1 MIPYHTLNRA
11 LIAVAIWA
19 HAGAA
24 PAQQLSGIM
33 PAGAALDGLVHL
45 SSSHG
50 SGTRSI
56 DSTALTSDGSFVFQR
71 RQFPLGF
78 YHISINDTD
87 RVDIILGQ
95 EEKEVELLFD
105 GTPLQRHITVRR
117 SDENKRLWEYK
128 LVSKE
133 SQAILAAVA
142 AEKQGLR
149 ANDTRRLLVLD
160 SVAARATSLREA
172 HLLGII
178 SGYPHSYFAKVVK
191 ADRGIDDAQEQS
203 PQAVL
208 KAFDFGDASLMRSA
222 VYDQAVMTYLRNIR
236 ASDEVQFVSASDS
249 LLAYAGRDQECR
261 AYMLDH
267 LIELFS
273 TYGPEAPLQHLID
286 RYVVSEEGMAAL
298 DPSLHT
304 KVAEILRVGVG
315 ATAPE
320 VDLPSADGPLA
331 LRDIVAKNRYTVLF
345 FYSSTCDHC
354 HAEMPT
360 LKEVYSAFHPMGIDV
375 VGIALDPDSTEFQR
389 TIDQMGLPWNSY
401 SEFIGWGSKAAKAF
415 RVKATPWFYVLDPGM
430 RIAAK
435 PVDAVALGVWLQ
447 GQVK

>member
-1 MIPYHTLNRA
+1 
-11 LIAVAIWA
+11 
-19 HAGAA
+19 
-24 PAQQLSGIM
+24 M
-33 PAGAALDGLVHL
+33 PAGAALDGLVLL
-45 SSSHG
+45 SASHG

-56 DSTALTSDGSFVFQR
+56 DSAALNSDGSFVFQR
-71 RQFPLGF
+71 RAFPPGF
-78 YHISINDTD
+78 YHLAINDSD

-95 EEKEVELLFD
+95 DEKEVELLFD

-133 SQAILAAVA
+133 AQAIQAAVA

-149 ANDTRRLLVLD
+149 VNDTRRLRELD
-160 SVAARATSLREA
+160 SIAARATSLREA

-178 SGYPHSYFAKVVK
+178 AGYPHSYFAKVVK
-191 ADRGIDDAQEQS
+191 ADRDVDEAQEKS
-203 PQAVL
+203 PEVL
-208 KAFDFGDASLMRSA
+208 LKVFDFSDASLMRSA
-222 VYDQAVMTYLRNIR
+222 VYDKAVMTYLRNIR
-236 ASDEVQFVSASDS
+236 ASNEVQFVSASDS
-249 LLAYAGRDQECR
+249 LLALAGRDPECR
-261 AYMLDH
+261 TYMLDH
-267 LIELFS
+267 LIDLFS

-298 DPSLHT
+298 DPTLHT
-304 KVAEILRVGVG
+304 KVADILRVGIG

-320 VDLPSADGPLA
+320 VDLPSTEGSLA

-360 LKEVYSAFHPMGIDV
+360 LKEVYTAFHPKGIDV

-401 SEFIGWGSKAAKAF
+401 SEFNGWGSKAAKAF
-415 RVKATPWFYVLDPGM
+415 RVKATPWFYVLDPQM

-435 PVDAVALGVWLQ
+435 PVDAVALGIWLQ
-447 GQVK
+447 DQVK